1 MPDQQTL
8 ETQRG
13 AQPRRRKDSSGPIVV
28 ILIIA
33 TIIFLATNEAHNAK
47 ERQGVTG
54 ESTFSSYAF
63 LSGVET
69 RNNSSSFRGG
79 SASAVMGGAKLDFRD
94 AVMEGD
100 QATIDVSAIMGGV
113 ELYVPRTWEVV
124 NHIVPVLGG
133 VNDHTNQRDAKKRLI
148 VEGTVLMGGLE
159 IRN

>member
-1 MPDQQTL
+1 MPDEATAQTQQGPQTH
-8 ETQRG
+8 
-13 AQPRRRKDSSGPIVV
+13 RRKDSSGPIVV

-33 TIIFLATNEAHNAK
+33 SIIFLATNEAHNAK
-47 ERQGVTG
+47 VRQGVTG

-69 RNNSSSFRGG
+69 RNNSASFRGG

-100 QATIDVSAIMGGV
+100 QATVDISAIMGGV

-124 NHIVPVLGG
+124 NHIVPILGG

>member
-1 MPDQQTL
+1 MPDEQT
-8 ETQRG
+8 TGNQRTVRTR
-13 AQPRRRKDSSGPIVV
+13 PRRDTSGPIVV

-33 TIIFLATNEAHNAK
+33 SIVFLATNEAQNA
-47 ERQGVTG
+47 ENRPAVNGD
-54 ESTFSSYAF
+54 SSFSSYAF

-113 ELYVPRTWEVV
+113 ELYVPRNWEVV
-124 NHIVPVLGG
+124 NHIMPVLGG
-133 VNDHTNQRDAKKRLI
+133 VENHTDQRDTNKRLI